1 MATEY
6 RLTLAGD
13 IPLDALAGVVAPAE
27 FEESAVDGGP
37 RVLSADLSERCGYTV
52 SIYAGSHGY
61 FEADDGDGSVWEWE
75 PERYVTI
82 GFRLGKDGFSDR
94 ATREMLASVAR
105 VLGDRPEDAALIL
118 DADWLLLTRFSGTLR
133 RRAPSWWG
141 VHGGEGLV
149 GR

>member
-13 IPLDALAGVVAPAE
+13 VPLDVLAGVVAPE
-27 FEESAVDGGP
+27 GVEESAVDGRP
-37 RVLSADLSERCGYTV
+37 RVLSADLSDRCGYTV

-61 FEADDGDGSVWEWE
+61 FEAEDADGSVWEWE

-82 GFRLGKDGFSDR
+82 GFRLGKGESSDR

-105 VLGDRPEDAALIL
+105 VLGERAEDAALIL
-118 DADWLLLTRFSGTLR
+118 DADWLLLTRFSGRLHR
-133 RRAPSWWG
+133 HAPSWWG
-141 VHGGEGLV
+141 VHDGEDLV

>member
-13 IPLDALAGVVAPAE
+13 IPLDVLAGVVTPDGA
-27 FEESAVDGGP
+27 EESATDGRP
-37 RVLSADLSERCGYTV
+37 RVLSADLSDRCGYTV

-61 FEADDGDGSVWEWE
+61 FEAEDGDGSVWEWE
-75 PERYVTI
+75 PERYVNI
-82 GFRLGKDGFSDR
+82 GFRLGKDESSDR
-94 ATREMLASVAR
+94 ATREMLASVAQ
-105 VLGDRPEDAALIL
+105 VLGERPEDAALIL

-133 RRAPSWWG
+133 RHALSWWG
-141 VHGGEGLV
+141 VHGGDDLI

>member
-13 IPLDALAGVVAPAE
+13 IPLDVLAGVVAPE
-27 FEESAVDGGP
+27 GVEESAVDGRP
-37 RVLSADLSERCGYTV
+37 RVLSADLSDRCGYTV
-52 SIYAGSHGY
+52 SIHAGAHGY
-61 FEADDGDGSVWEWE
+61 FEAEDGDGSMWEWE

-82 GFRLGKDGFSDR
+82 GFRLVNSESSDR

-105 VLGDRPEDAALIL
+105 VLDQRSEDAALIL

-133 RRAPSWWG
+133 RHALSWWS
-141 VHGGEGLV
+141 VHGEDDLLS
-149 GR
+149 R

>member
-13 IPLDALAGVVAPAE
+13 VPLDVLAGVVAPDGT
-27 FEESAVDGGP
+27 EESAADGRP
-37 RVLSADLSERCGYTV
+37 RVLNADLSDRCGYTV
-52 SIYAGSHGY
+52 SIHAGSHGY
-61 FEADDGDGSVWEWE
+61 FEAEDGDGSMWEWE

-82 GFRLGKDGFSDR
+82 GFRLVKSESSDR

-105 VLGDRPEDAALIL
+105 VLDERPEDAALIL

-133 RRAPSWWG
+133 RHALSWWG
-141 VHGGEGLV
+141 VHGEDDLLS
-149 GR
+149 R

>member
-13 IPLDALAGVVAPAE
+13 IPLDVLAGLVAPE
-27 FEESAVDGGP
+27 KFEESAVDGGH

-61 FEADDGDGSVWEWE
+61 FEAEDGDGSTWEWE

-82 GFRLGKDGFSDR
+82 GFRLGKGESSDR
-94 ATREMLASVAR
+94 ATREMLATVAR
-105 VLGDRPEDAALIL
+105 VLGERPEDAALIL

-133 RRAPSWWG
+133 RHAPSWWG
-141 VHGGEGLV
+141 VHGGEELV
-149 GR
+149 GW

>member
-13 IPLDALAGVVAPAE
+13 IPLDALAGVVAPDGT
-27 FEESAVDGGP
+27 EESAVDGRP
-37 RVLSADLSERCGYTV
+37 RVLSADLSDQCGYTV

-61 FEADDGDGSVWEWE
+61 FEAEDGDGSMWEWE

-82 GFRLGKDGFSDR
+82 GFRLGKGESSDR
-94 ATREMLASVAR
+94 ATREMLTSVAR
-105 VLGDRPEDAALIL
+105 VLDERPEDAALIL
-118 DADWLLLTRFSGTLR
+118 DADWLLLTRSSGTLR
-133 RRAPSWWG
+133 RRAPSWWDL
-141 VHGGEGLV
+141 HGGDDLV

>member
-13 IPLDALAGVVAPAE
+13 IPLDALAGVVAPE
-27 FEESAVDGGP
+27 GVEESAVDGRP
-37 RVLSADLSERCGYTV
+37 RVLSADLSDRRGYTV
-52 SIYAGSHGY
+52 SIHDGSHGY
-61 FEADDGDGSVWEWE
+61 FEAEDGDGSMWEWE

-82 GFRLGKDGFSDR
+82 GFRLVKSESSDR

-105 VLGDRPEDAALIL
+105 VLDERPEDAALIL

-133 RRAPSWWG
+133 RHAPSWWG
-141 VHGGEGLV
+141 VHGEDDLLS
-149 GR
+149 R